1 MKKILIY
8 MVALSLVAFAGSCK
22 KGQSGHADDVDSLAL
37 DSTSEDLLPMFLYY
51 HNPDNMQIMFWT
63 SLEKPY
69 EPDSAWTLQVKT
81 RKYE

>member
-37 DSTSEDLLPMFLYY
+37 DSTSPKIRNY
-51 HNPDNMQIMFWT
+51 HPIRD
-63 SLEKPY
+63 
-69 EPDSAWTLQVKT
+69 
-81 RKYE
+81 